1 MSSVVSQEV
10 EAVKTIN
17 RMDAL
22 AQVNRP
28 TLGTQIPVSVFRV
41 FRQFSA
47 LYGAN
52 ILGDQ
57 GTRTVFVHAGRELGL
72 DVGKQLYTDDL
83 SKYLER
89 VIGFVYDLNVG
100 ILKPVDSD
108 DPERMILQL
117 DECVTCS
124 GMPNIEQKICHF
136 EVGLV
141 AGIVQ
146 TFVGK
151 SVHAFETKCNAN
163 GDHCC
168 EVTVALNPTQYAIKS
183 ILD

>member
-1 MSSVVSQEV
+1 
-10 EAVKTIN
+10 VKTIN

>member
-1 MSSVVSQEV
+1 ME
-10 EAVKTIN
+10 
-17 RMDAL
+17 AL

-28 TLGTQIPVSVFRV
+28 ILGTQIPVSVFRV

-47 LYGAN
+47 HYGAS
-52 ILGDQ
+52 ILGVH

-72 DVGKQLYTDDL
+72 DVGKQLLTDDL

-89 VIGFVYDLNVG
+89 VTEFVYDLNVG
-100 ILKPVDSD
+100 ILKPVESD
-108 DPERMILQL
+108 DPERIVLQL

-124 GMPNIEQKICHF
+124 GMPNIGEKICHF

-141 AGIVQ
+141 AGVVQ

-151 SVHAFETKCNAN
+151 AVHAFETKCNAN
-163 GDHCC
+163 GDNCC
-168 EVTVALNPTQYAIKS
+168 EVTVELNPIKYALRS
-183 ILD
+183 FLE